1 MGQVEEKTQEL
12 EIVLLNKKQAKKL
25 KRQDSY
31 GFRKLEVEQYLF
43 KKLEDTE
50 TSVLSLRLADVIGP
64 YDDSCRFWKYVLW
77 SQIAQ
82 KSKDKTHFIQLNTK
96 DHLNQKLSFTYSKD
110 VIGVIM
116 Q

>member
-1 MGQVEEKTQEL
+1 M
-12 EIVLLNKKQAKKL
+12 LLNKKQAKKL
-25 KRQDSY
+25 IRQDSY

-43 KKLEDTE
+43 QELEETE

-82 KSKDKTHFIQLNTK
+82 AANNKEYFI
-96 DHLNQKLSFTYSKD
+96 
-110 VIGVIM
+110 
-116 Q
+116 